1 MRYIKLYEGI
11 TDWEWFTDGNMVKLW
26 IYLLVR
32 AQQFKDGSFHGK
44 PLKTGQLITGRKKLA
59 IETGMSEQQVRTC
72 LNRLK
77 STNEIT
83 IESTNQYSLI
93 TIVKYGEYQ
102 FGEDDINQQNV
113 QQFSHPDNQ
122 QITSDQPTD
131 NQRITTSKIERKKDR
146 KNIQEEINKEE
157 LDCSPE
163 FAEALGAYEEMRKKI
178 RKPLTAKAKQMVL
191 KKLESMATDEE
202 TQIAILNQSTMN
214 SWQGIF
220 PLRDTQESV
229 QRKGIINVLD
239 L

>member
-1 MRYIKLYEGI
+1 
-11 TDWEWFTDGNMVKLW
+11 MVKLW

-32 AQQFKDGSFHGK
+32 AQQFQDGSFHGK

-113 QQFSHPDNQ
+113 QQISHPDNQ